1 MQRGR
6 ALVIAGH
13 LPEVSTLQPVAD
25 LVIAAD
31 GGLDVALGLGWH
43 VDVVVG
49 DQDSASQEALERA
62 RGLGV
67 EVVAHPERKDE
78 TDLELALEFSC
89 QRAEQVHVLL
99 SAGGRLDHAL
109 ANLLV
114 LASPRWASL
123 TVSATVDAAQVEV
136 VRGRR
141 ELTGAVGDTVS
152 LIAAGGPARVARTWG
167 LDYPLVNEM
176 LEPTAARG
184 VSNVIVAVPAG
195 VEVID
200 GVLLAISPGNVDPHG

>member
-13 LPEVSTLQPVAD
+13 LPGISTSQPVAD

-49 DQDSASQEALERA
+49 DQDSASDEALERA
-62 RGLGV
+62 RRRGV

-78 TDLELALEFSC
+78 TDLELALEFAC

-114 LASPRWASL
+114 MASPRWTSV
-123 TVSATVDAAQVEV
+123 TVSATVDTAQVEV
-136 VRGRR
+136 VRGCR
-141 ELTGAVGDTVS
+141 ELAGAVGDTVS
-152 LIAAGGPARVARTWG
+152 LIAVGARPGWRG
-167 LDYPLVNEM
+167 
-176 LEPTAARG
+176 RG
-184 VSNVIVAVPAG
+184 VWTIPSSTRRLNRPRRVVCPTSSSRRLQG
-195 VEVID
+195 WK
-200 GVLLAISPGNVDPHG
+200 